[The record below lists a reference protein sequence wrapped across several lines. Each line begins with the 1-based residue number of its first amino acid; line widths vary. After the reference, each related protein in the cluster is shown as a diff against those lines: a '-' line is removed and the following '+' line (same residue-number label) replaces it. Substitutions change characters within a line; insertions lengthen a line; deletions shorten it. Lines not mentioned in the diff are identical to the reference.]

1 MDCRAAL
8 REAETQFQKQNFGTA
23 EELYTR
29 FILHCPDGEW
39 KDKCCAEDLANAYNN
54 RGQIKYLRVDF
65 YEAMDD
71 YTSAIQI
78 KEDFEVAYYNR
89 GLIRYRL
96 GLAIEDCIH
105 QQQQQTCA
113 PIESEI
119 SWPGIFPLN
128 HYHQVRGSTLF

>member
-8 REAETQFQKQNFGTA
+8 REAESQFQKQNFGTA

-29 FILHCPDGEW
+29 LILYCSDGEW

-71 YTSAIQI
+71 YTLAIQT
-78 KEDFEVAYYNR
+78 KEDFEVPYYNR
-89 GLIRYRL
+89 GLICYRL
-96 GLAIEDCIH
+96 GLFDQALEDFRKTLTLNPDFKDARLSLE
-105 QQQQQTCA
+105 QTLIDKNEKA
-113 PIESEI
+113 S
-119 SWPGIFPLN
+119 
-128 HYHQVRGSTLF
+128 RGY

>member
-96 GLAIEDCIH
+96 GLFDQALKDFRKTLTLNPDFKDARLSLE
-105 QQQQQTCA
+105 QTLIDKNEKA
-113 PIESEI
+113 S
-119 SWPGIFPLN
+119 
-128 HYHQVRGSTLF
+128 RGY